1 MIDLRECPNLTTL
14 FFQQVDEQGDKPFL
28 WAKRDGRYQSISWHE
43 TADRVL
49 HLARG
54 LKSLGLAP
62 GERVVLVSE
71 NRPEWLIADLAI
83 MTAGGVTV
91 PAYTTNT
98 TADHRHILVNSGA
111 AGAIVSTKALAKQLL
126 PAADVAPGCRW
137 VLGVEA
143 IDGSEAENLTV
154 HGWDEVLN
162 TGAAREEDL
171 RPAAA
176 KAKREGL
183 ACLIYTSGTGGTP
196 RGVMLSHGAILCN
209 CRGTSELLVEYGLGD
224 EVFLSFLP
232 LSHAY
237 EHTAGQFL
245 PISLGA
251 QIYYAEGVEQLLTN
265 LVECRPTLM
274 TAVPRLYETMHH
286 KMLQGVKRQ
295 SAFKAKL
302 FHRTIELGTKRL
314 RGQVSLSVGERLTDF
329 LLERLVRKKV
339 RQRFGGRLKAM
350 ISGGAALSPEIGYA
364 LTALGLPILQG
375 YGQTEAAPVI
385 TANPPGR
392 VKLETVGPPLEG
404 VEVKIA
410 DDGEILARGEM
421 VMQGYWQDPEGTK
434 WALADGWLH
443 TGDIG
448 ELDDDGYLLIT
459 DRKKDIIVL
468 SGGDNISPA
477 RVEAHLTFNP
487 DIDQAMVYGDK
498 RAHLVA
504 VLVPSNDFI
513 GRWGKRAGRK
523 AGRVELARDAEFTKA
538 LSSVVDAVN
547 RELTAPEKV
556 RRFIVAEEAF
566 AVENGLLTPTMKIR
580 RHKVRERYAA
590 ALDALYGKGAP
601 TPQASAE
608 QSQERQA

>member
-14 FFQQVDEQGDKPFL
+14 FFQQADQHGDKPFL
-28 WAKRDGRYQSISWHE
+28 WAKRDGQYQSISWRE
-43 TADRVL
+43 TATRVL
-49 HLARG
+49 DLARG

-83 MTAGGVTV
+83 MTAGGITV

-111 AGAIVSTKALAKQLL
+111 AGAIVSSKALAKRLL

-137 VLGVEA
+137 VVGIEA
-143 IDGSEAENLTV
+143 VDQGDADNLTV

-162 TGAAREEDL
+162 AGGTSDEDL
-171 RPAAA
+171 RATAA
-176 KAKREGL
+176 KATREDL

-209 CRGTSELLVEYGLGD
+209 CRGASQLLVDYGLGD

-237 EHTAGQFL
+237 EHTGGQFL
-245 PISLGA
+245 PIGLGA

-265 LVECRPTLM
+265 LIECRPTLM

-286 KMLQGVKRQ
+286 KMMQGIKREGGL
-295 SAFKAKL
+295 KEKL
-302 FHRTIELGTKRL
+302 FLRAIELGLKRCRDGRPL
-314 RGQVSLSVGERLTDF
+314 GLGERLMDF
-329 LLERLVRKKV
+329 LLERLVREKV

-350 ISGGAALSPEIGYA
+350 ISGGAALNPDIGYT
-364 LTALGLPILQG
+364 LMALGLPILQG

-385 TANPPGR
+385 SANPPGR
-392 VKLETVGPPLEG
+392 VKLDTVGPPLEG
-404 VEVKIA
+404 VELKIA
-410 DDGEILARGEM
+410 EDGEILVRGEL
-421 VMQGYWQDPEGTK
+421 VMKGYWQDPESTK

-443 TGDIG
+443 TGDVG
-448 ELDDDGYLLIT
+448 ELDEDGYLKIT

-468 SGGDNISPA
+468 SGGDNVSPA
-477 RVEAHLTFNP
+477 RVEAHLTFKP
-487 DIDQAMVYGDK
+487 DIAQAMAYGDK

-504 VLVPSNDFI
+504 VLVPSSEFI
-513 GRWGKRAGRK
+513 DRWRKQSGRK
-523 AGRVELARDAEFTKA
+523 AGLVELARDGDFAKA

-547 RELTAPEKV
+547 RELTVSEKV
-556 RRFIVAEEAF
+556 RRFIIAEEPF
-566 AVENGLLTPTMKIR
+566 AVDNGLLTPTMKIR
-580 RHKVRERYAA
+580 RHKIRERYAS
-590 ALDALYGKGAP
+590 ALDALYGKSAP
-601 TPQASAE
+601 TPSEAGQK
-608 QSQERQA
+608 QERQA